1 MDFMMNVNYLSLITN
16 IGMKRYSSKKI
27 WQTFQN
33 VFNYIPISAIID
45 EKILCMHGGLSPDL
59 EKIEQ
64 IKQIKR
70 PTEIP
75 PSGLLCDLLWSDP
88 DIDIVNDFQKNER
101 GISFSFSKNVINR
114 FLKNNQLDLICRG
127 HQVN

>member
-1 MDFMMNVNYLSLITN
+1 
-16 IGMKRYSSKKI
+16 MKRYSSKKI

-33 VFNYIPISAIID
+33 VFNYIPVSAIID

-75 PSGLLCDLLWSDP
+75 TSGLLCDLLWSDP
-88 DIDIVNDFQKNER
+88 DIDIVNDYQKNDR